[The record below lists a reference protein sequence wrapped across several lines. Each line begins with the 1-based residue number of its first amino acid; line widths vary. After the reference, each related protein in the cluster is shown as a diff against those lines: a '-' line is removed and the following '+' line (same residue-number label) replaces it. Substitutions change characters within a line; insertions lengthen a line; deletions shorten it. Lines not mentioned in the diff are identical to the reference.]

1 MASKIKVDQIEGS
14 TGTTVS
20 LPSGQTLDLS
30 SGSVTL
36 PTSAVDLSTNKVTGT
51 LGSAN
56 LPTIPVTKG
65 GTGVTSLGSAGQALK
80 VNSGGNALEFGS
92 VSGGGKV
99 GQVISSQCA
108 NERSTTS
115 GSFVDINDFAVTI
128 TPSAT
133 TSKVLIQ
140 GTVLW
145 GRSTNNTMWLQMHRN
160 NTLINAQTFATS
172 SETDGFYASGTNSG
186 YYVLRTAPFS
196 FLDTPNTTS
205 AITYKIKAR
214 VDGNTL
220 YFNRIGADTN
230 QAGTSQINAIEILA

>member
-36 PTSAVDLSTNKVTGT
+36 PNTSVDLSTKVTGT
-51 LGSAN
+51 LA
-56 LPTIPVTKG
+56 VTKG

-99 GQVISSQCA
+99 GQVFSSQCA

-133 TSKVLIQ
+133 TSKVLVQ
-140 GTVLW
+140 GSVLW
-145 GRSTNNTMWLQMHRN
+145 GRSTNNTMWLRMYRGS
-160 NTLINAQTFATS
+160 TLINAQTFSSS
-172 SETDGFYASGTNSG
+172 SETSGFWASGVDSG
-186 YYVLRTAPFS
+186 YYVLRSAPFS
-196 FLDTPNTTS
+196 FLDTPNTNQ
-205 AITYKIKAR
+205 AITYKIQAR

-220 YFNRIGADTN
+220 YFNRIGANTN